1 MWCTTQAGRLRC
13 GKIQLLG
20 TGGLWR
26 HANVRRS
33 ISSIPSCFNAAPKRP
48 RGQVTYRPYHTSFPT
63 VSGAAS
69 SFQIFFDRIS
79 HDVLYIIARATFQ
92 KVLPPEFKLLQGYL
106 LETNAKDSLDLKCAL
121 LLPPNHSLLVEIK
134 CCEATACAI
143 GAPRRTPSVPSS
155 WGCRA
160 ASAVPTPEAGMR
172 LPRWTTT
179 SRTAM
184 LCTCDSPAS
193 LDRSPASLTLGCNAP
208 QPV

>member
-1 MWCTTQAGRLRC
+1 MWCTTQAGGLRC
-13 GKIQLLG
+13 GNIQLLG

-92 KVLPPEFKLLQGYL
+92 KVLPPEFKLLQGYTPRTASTWTSSAPCCCRPTTRCLWRSSAARRRHARSAPPGEHL
-106 LETNAKDSLDLKCAL
+106 LCPVRGGAV
-121 LLPPNHSLLVEIK
+121 PPPRYPPLRR
-134 CCEATACAI
+134 AC
-143 GAPRRTPSVPSS
+143 
-155 WGCRA
+155 GCRA
-160 ASAVPTPEAGMR
+160 GP
-172 LPRWTTT
+172 LPQERPCCVHAT
-179 SRTAM
+179 S
-184 LCTCDSPAS
+184 
-193 LDRSPASLTLGCNAP
+193 
-208 QPV
+208 QPVSIALQPV